1 MAEGTNY
8 SKNTIEFW
16 LENFAAYPTL
26 APYCLTRFAIREC
39 ERRLRGDDLIRQMV
53 EMSKEEGLVDFSGWI
68 KAAEKY
74 LEGK

>member
-1 MAEGTNY
+1 MSERNFHAEAVRVRREVDY
-8 SKNTIEFW
+8 YREIS
-16 LENFAAYPTL
+16 A
-26 APYCLTRFAIREC
+26 REC
-39 ERRLRGDDLIRQMV
+39 KSRLRGDDLIRQMV